1 MRVGAG
7 VCQDRAAAG
16 VIPPTKFSIKRGQV
30 GHQPTGR
37 KTKRMHMVARK
48 GEGERENEFSPPIP
62 SEQPPT
68 RERTI
73 VINHVNLNKL
83 NRQVEVNLTIG
94 VYNLNL
100 ENFRATCSNTENAR
114 IVANK

>member
-1 MRVGAG
+1 MGNICSSVGGG
-7 VCQDRAAAG
+7 VT
-16 VIPPTKFSIKRGQV
+16 PPTNFSPKRLHQV
-30 GHQPTGR
+30 GHQPNKR

-48 GEGERENEFSPPIP
+48 GKGERENEFSPLTP

-68 RERTI
+68 RER
-73 VINHVNLNKL
+73 NRVNLNKL

-100 ENFRATCSNTENAR
+100 ENFGATCSNTENAR
-114 IVANK
+114 IVANR

>member
-1 MRVGAG
+1 
-7 VCQDRAAAG
+7 
-16 VIPPTKFSIKRGQV
+16 
-30 GHQPTGR
+30 
-37 KTKRMHMVARK
+37 MHKVARK
-48 GEGERENEFSPPIP
+48 GKGERENEFSPLTP

-68 RERTI
+68 EERTI

-100 ENFRATCSNTENAR
+100 ENFGATCSRWGGGICGAEWKPKTDEDRTGRLGVTKTKN
-114 IVANK
+114 NK

>member
-1 MRVGAG
+1 
-7 VCQDRAAAG
+7 
-16 VIPPTKFSIKRGQV
+16 
-30 GHQPTGR
+30 
-37 KTKRMHMVARK
+37 MHNVARK
-48 GEGERENEFSPPIP
+48 GKGERENEFSPLTP

-100 ENFRATCSNTENAR
+100 ENFGATCSRWQRGIWEAEWEPKTERKAENN
-114 IVANK
+114 IKCKQQ

>member
-1 MRVGAG
+1 MPGSVFGG
-7 VCQDRAAAG
+7 GYPSDQ
-16 VIPPTKFSIKRGQV
+16 IFHKKTSQV
-30 GHQPTGR
+30 GHQPNRR
-37 KTKRMHMVARK
+37 KTKRMHKVARK
-48 GEGERENEFSPPIP
+48 GKGERENEFSPLTP
-62 SEQPPT
+62 SEQPTT

-100 ENFRATCSNTENAR
+100 ENFMATCSNTENAR